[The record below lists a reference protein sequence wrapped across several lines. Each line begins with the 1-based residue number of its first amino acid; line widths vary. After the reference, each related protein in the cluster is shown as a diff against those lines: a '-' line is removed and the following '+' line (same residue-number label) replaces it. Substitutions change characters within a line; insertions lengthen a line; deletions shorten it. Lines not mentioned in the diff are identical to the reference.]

1 MDDEL
6 YSTVKFLVKCLVD
19 NPDLAEVDSEVSGK
33 KAKFIIKVPDNEMG
47 KVLGQGGHTIN
58 AVRAIA
64 STLGRKVGRFKIQIV
79 VESI

>member
-1 MDDEL
+1 MDEV
-6 YSTVKFLVKCLVD
+6 YNTVKFLVKCLVD
-19 NPDLAEVDSEVSGK
+19 NPESAEVESEFSGK
-33 KAKFIIKVPDNEMG
+33 KAKFTIRVPNDEMG